1 MAITERIDHWHGLL
15 FSKQLKDL
23 SEKVILYLGVIGFLV
38 HLGLISL
45 NRLGLLPENVITS
58 QQSFTD
64 PLAAIYTPFSF
75 ILIYEVYLLVY
86 YLPSS
91 FTTSIAKQFEI
102 ISLIEVRNIFKDIS
116 HLELTT
122 DWFAHEANVAFTVDT
137 VGFLMLFSLIYWFH
151 RLRVK
156 KPKTPLVER
165 QKGFITIKK
174 LVSIILLF
182 ILGGLA
188 VYSLGQW
195 LLEMNNFRL
204 GYITELSDVN
214 KIFYNDFFTMLV
226 LVDVLILMV
235 SFHYTEKYSQLI
247 RNCGYIISTV
257 LIRLSFSSGAILN
270 MALII
275 AGLLFGVIILL
286 IYNRVSQV
294 ELD

>member
-1 MAITERIDHWHGLL
+1 MALKERIDHLHGWF

-38 HLGLISL
+38 HLALISF
-45 NRLGLLPENVITS
+45 NRLGWLPANIITS
-58 QQSFTD
+58 QQSFID

-75 ILIYEVYLLVY
+75 ILIYEVYLLIY

-116 HLELTT
+116 HLDLTGE
-122 DWFAHEANVAFTVDT
+122 WFAHEANIAFTVDT
-137 VGFLMLFSLIYWFH
+137 VGFLILFSLIYWFH
-151 RLRVK
+151 WLRVK
-156 KPKTPLVER
+156 KPKSPLVER
-165 QKGFITIKK
+165 QRSFITIKR
-174 LVSIILLF
+174 LIGIILLF

-188 VYSLGQW
+188 IYSLAQW
-195 LLEMNNFRL
+195 LIEMNNFRL
-204 GYITELSDVN
+204 GSITELSDVN
-214 KIFYNDFFTMLV
+214 KIFYNDFFTILV

-235 SFHYTEKYSQLI
+235 SFYYTEKYSQLI

-257 LIRLSFSSGAILN
+257 LIRLSFSSGVILN
-270 MALII
+270 MVLVI
-275 AGLLFGVIILL
+275 AGLLFGVLILL

>member
-1 MAITERIDHWHGLL
+1 MSIKARIDNWHSLL
-15 FSKQLKDL
+15 FSHRLKDL
-23 SEKVILYLGVIGFLV
+23 SERAILYMGVLGFLA
-38 HLGLISL
+38 HLLLIYL
-45 NRLGLLPENVITS
+45 NRLGWLPENV
-58 QQSFTD
+58 FTAQHSLSD

-116 HLELTT
+116 HLEMTT
-122 DWFAHEANVAFTVDT
+122 DWFAHEANLAFTVDT
-137 VGFLMLFSLIYWFH
+137 LGFLVLFSLIYWFH

-156 KPKTPLVER
+156 KPKSPLVER
-165 QKGFITIKK
+165 QLGFITMKR

-182 ILGGLA
+182 VLGGLA
-188 VYSLGQW
+188 IYSLGIW
-195 LLEMNNFRL
+195 LLEMNDFRL
-204 GYITELSDVN
+204 GHVHELSDVN
-214 KIFYNDFFTMLV
+214 KIFYNDFFTLLV
-226 LVDVLILMV
+226 LVDVFILMM

-247 RNCGYIISTV
+247 RNSGYIISTV

-275 AGLLFGVIILL
+275 AGLFFGVIILL